1 MSKKPRR
8 TEEQI
13 VAILREAEQ
22 LNITAREVS
31 RRNGI
36 SEQTYHRWKAK
47 YAGMDVGMLKQT
59 KALEAENAELKKL
72 LGEQTLLIA
81 GLKNALSKK
90 Y

>member
-1 MSKKPRR
+1 MKKRY

-22 LNITAREVS
+22 TQASTKDVCRK
-31 RRNGI
+31 NGI
-36 SEQTYHRWKAK
+36 SEQTFYRWKSK
-47 YAGMDVGMLKQT
+47 YGGMDVNMVRQT

>member
-1 MSKKPRR
+1 MKKRF

-22 LNITAREVS
+22 TQAKPKDVCRKY
-31 RRNGI
+31 GMT
-36 SEQTYHRWKAK
+36 EQSFYRWKAK
-47 YAGMDVGMLKQT
+47 YGGMDISMVRQT
-59 KALEAENAELKKL
+59 KSLEAENAELKKL

>member
-1 MSKKPRR
+1 MKKQRR

-13 VAILREAEQ
+13 VSILREAEQ
-22 LNITAREVS
+22 TQATVRDICRGHGIT
-31 RRNGI
+31 
-36 SEQTYHRWKAK
+36 EQTYYRWKSK
-47 YAGMDVGMLKQT
+47 YGGMDVSMVREA

-72 LGEQTLLIA
+72 VGEQALQIS

>member
-1 MSKKPRR
+1 MKKRF

-22 LNITAREVS
+22 TQSSTKDVCRK
-31 RRNGI
+31 NGI
-36 SEQTYHRWKAK
+36 TEQTFYRWKAK
-47 YAGMDVGMLKQT
+47 YGGMDVSMVRQA

-81 GLKNALSKK
+81 GLRNALSKK